1 MTINQGDYNE
11 LLMYYTKLKTELKEW
26 RNERI
31 ETWARRKKK
40 SSSKR
45 RDEIEEW
52 NIIKMNM
59 KKLIWFNFS

>member
-1 MTINQGDYNE
+1 MTINQGDYSE
-11 LLMYYTKLKTELKEW
+11 FLMYYAKLKTELKEW

-45 RDEIEEW
+45 RDEMEGW